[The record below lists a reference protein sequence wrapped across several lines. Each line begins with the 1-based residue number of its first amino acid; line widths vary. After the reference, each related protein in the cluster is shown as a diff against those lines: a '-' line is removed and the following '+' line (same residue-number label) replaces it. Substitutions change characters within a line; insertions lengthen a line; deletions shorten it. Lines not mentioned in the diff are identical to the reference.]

1 MQEFTGKVA
10 VVTGAASGIGRA
22 LAERSAREGMKV
34 VLADVEKPALARAAV
49 EMQASGA
56 TVLAVPTDVSRLA
69 DIENLARRTVETFG
83 AVHLLFNNAGVGVGG
98 PPWECTEADW
108 QWTLGVNLWGVIHGL
123 RVFLPIMMA
132 QGTEGHIVNTASA
145 AGILPFHP
153 SAPYQTT
160 KFAVVGLSENLHH
173 WLALAGSPLKASVL
187 CPGWIKTHIMESERN
202 RPAELRN
209 PPAAPPPPEVL
220 AQIAAVAQLVETG
233 LAPEAVADGVFSAIR
248 EEKFYI
254 YVGLEPFMALVE
266 QRNHEVLQAR
276 NPAMPVFR

>member
-22 LAERSAREGMKV
+22 VAERSAREGMKV
-34 VLADVEKPALARAAV
+34 VLADVEEPALARAAA

-69 DIENLARRTVETFG
+69 DVENLARRTVETFG

-98 PPWECTEADW
+98 PPWECSEADW
-108 QWTLGVNLWGVIHGL
+108 QWMMGVNLWGVIHGV

-132 QGTEGHIVNTASA
+132 QGAEGHIVNTASA

-173 WLALAGSPLKASVL
+173 WLAAAGSPLKASVL
-187 CPGWIKTHIMESERN
+187 CPGWVKTHIMESERN

-209 PPAAPPPPEVL
+209 PPAPPPPPEVL

-233 LAPEAVADGVFSAIR
+233 LAPEAVADSVFSAIR

-254 YVGLEPFMALVE
+254 YVGLEPFMALVK
-266 QRNHEVLQAR
+266 QRNDEVLQAR
-276 NPAMPVFR
+276 NPAMPVVR